1 MNFWVEVQIK
11 THWQE
16 HSQSLESVLVKKKK
30 KKRQTISMGF
40 FSNEDTTKGEKKINS
55 CSASVT
61 DFSVQIN
68 GGCLSETLLLMDD
81 V

>member
-1 MNFWVEVQIK
+1 
-11 THWQE
+11 
-16 HSQSLESVLVKKKK
+16 
-30 KKRQTISMGF
+30 MGF